1 MDEQISHRRIL
12 IVEDD
17 VIIAK
22 DLENVLER
30 WGYDVTGVATSSEH
44 ALSQA
49 EADEPDLVLMDIRLR
64 GATDGVQTA
73 DALRARMDVPIVFL
87 TANTDAQTRERA
99 LDTNAAGYIAKP
111 YNPSTLLAAIELAFR
126 RRDSDRA
133 TQRAHE
139 EETARL
145 RQKNAELTQL
155 THRLEREATHDALTG
170 LFNRRHLDTFLN
182 RELSLAKRTKHA
194 IGVILLDLDHFKRLN
209 DTFGHVAGDAVL
221 QAVANYLRSRLR
233 SYDVACRYGGEE
245 IVIVAPG
252 ASLQDTAKLA
262 EQLRAGIE
270 QLKVESDGKLVTPIT
285 ASFGVASFPQ
295 HGAEPEMLLKAAD
308 AALYDAKSSGR
319 NRVSISSAG
328 GA

>member
-1 MDEQISHRRIL
+1 MDQLASPRRIL

-30 WGYDVTGVATSSEH
+30 WGYAVTGVATSSEH
-44 ALSQA
+44 ALRRA
-49 EADEPDLVLMDIRLR
+49 EADDPDLVLMDVRLR
-64 GATDGVQTA
+64 GASDGVETA
-73 DALRARMDVPIVFL
+73 DALRARKDIPIVFL

-99 LDTNAAGYIAKP
+99 LDTNAAGYIAEP

-145 RQKNAELTQL
+145 LRKNAELTQL
-155 THRLEREATHDALTG
+155 TQRLEQEASHDSLTG
-170 LFNRRHLDTFLN
+170 LYNRRHLDALLK
-182 RELSLAKRTKHA
+182 RELSLAQRAKHA

-209 DTFGHVAGDAVL
+209 DTYGHQAGDAVL

-245 IVIVAPG
+245 LVVVAPG
-252 ASLQDTAKLA
+252 ASLQASTKLA
-262 EQLRAGIE
+262 EQLRTGIE
-270 QLKVESDGKLVTPIT
+270 QLKVEHDGQAITPIT
-285 ASFGVASFPQ
+285 ASFGVSAYPQ
-295 HGAEPEMLLKAAD
+295 HGAEPEELLKAAD
-308 AALYDAKSSGR
+308 SALYAAKSSGR
-319 NRVSISSAG
+319 NRVSVAAES
-328 GA
+328 